1 MTKQLLT
8 VNIHEQS
15 SGGGLFG
22 RDRYGRPYRAV
33 RLREQLDRGNGDY
46 RDAIYQAMRACEA
59 AGEDEL
65 ADELRELLEPS
76 EAPEESEEKGK
87 QSMESYLFGGVR
99 HGGVALRE
107 SRLSD
112 RQKAAFARRILRG

>member
-8 VNIHEQS
+8 VNLQEKPT

-22 RDRYGRPYRAV
+22 RDRHGRPYRAV
-33 RLREQLDRGNGDY
+33 RVREQLDRGDY

-59 AGEDEL
+59 AGEHEL

-112 RQKAAFARRILRG
+112 RQKAAFARRALRG